1 MRTNA
6 ESSVAQLTAE
16 IADGRRKP
24 EELRP
29 LVYSDLRRVAQKQL
43 GQIAPGGNTLQPTAL
58 VHEAYLRLVG
68 KDLTWH
74 GAQHFFLVA
83 ARAIHDILVDHAR
96 QKAAKKRGGGR
107 RRIDL
112 DSLVIS
118 EGSGFEDILSLS
130 EALIELEKRDARKHQ
145 IVMLRFFG
153 GLSPRD
159 CAATTGLSRRTVER
173 EWRYARAWLHWRLSD
188 PRGGDDGPRI

>member
-1 MRTNA
+1 
-6 ESSVAQLTAE
+6 
-16 IADGRRKP
+16 
-24 EELRP
+24 
-29 LVYSDLRRVAQKQL
+29 
-43 GQIAPGGNTLQPTAL
+43 L

-112 DSLVIS
+112 DSLITA
-118 EGSGFEDILSLS
+118 EGCQFEDILSLS
-130 EALIELEKRDARKHQ
+130 EALEELKERDLRKHQ

-153 GLSPRD
+153 GLSPGD

-173 EWRYARAWLHWRLSD
+173 EWRYARAWLHWRLSEKK
-188 PRGGDDGPRI
+188 GDRNGPRI